1 MPGLPF
7 VGRADLLAEIGD
19 ALADARSGR
28 GGLVALTGAAG
39 AGKTRLAEEAVL
51 AAGGFR
57 VVWVWC
63 PPGEAGSALRPWSQV
78 ARELAAGA
86 ACGRLVRRSPGL
98 RALIAGR
105 GPADPSSAEA
115 PVLKAPDVAGPA
127 LPATTR
133 TPRPE
138 PRPEPAPESGP
149 GPESVP
155 GPDPAAGPAAAR
167 LRLAGDLAALVR
179 AGAAAGPLLLV
190 VDDLHEADA
199 SSVTLL
205 LELAAAVRTAP
216 VVLLA
221 TARDDDTAWRGRTA
235 ALAALLRTAR
245 CLPVGPLA
253 EAEVHALARAATGG
267 PPDPAVVRE
276 LLARTGG
283 DAFFVTELL
292 RRPGGAPVPVSVRA
306 AVQARM
312 AALAPECARVLGAAS
327 ALGAGFD
334 LEVLAE
340 VAAVPLAELRP
351 VLGQAVDAGLL
362 TLAEPGRGAFR
373 HQLTQEAVHDALSVR
388 EQAGWH
394 HRAADVLAGLAARG
408 RDVGPAEVAHQLL
421 LAGPEH
427 SRRAAEF
434 ARRAGARAYGL
445 LAYEDA
451 VRWYEAAVLAL
462 ASAGAADTG
471 PPDPG
476 ARPDTPPDTPPG
488 PVRAPAPAPSPAQ
501 GAAAAQPP
509 AAQLPDAQP
518 PAARPTAAVPA
529 AEPATSPAELLIELG
544 TARIAVGE
552 RAGARADF
560 LRAAALARRSARPD
574 LLARA
579 ALGLGAGPA
588 GFEVA
593 LLDRTQLDLLGEAR
607 AALPPERADLLAAV
621 AARLSVAATLVEPE
635 QDRTALAEE
644 AVRTA
649 RAGHDDQ
656 ALAYAL
662 AALCDA
668 RSGPAYCAERLD
680 RSAEIV
686 RLARRLPD
694 PPAELLGRRLRV
706 VALLELG
713 RVAEVEQEVRAFEVT
728 ATALGQPLHAWYVPL
743 WQGMR
748 ALLEGR
754 FDDVRTALDRV
765 TALGRRAGSD
775 NAELLAATQRWC
787 LFAETDDRAGIRE
800 LAERLS
806 LLDVSLGLWPRVTK
820 ALIAA
825 QLGEPAEAR
834 RRLAAVA
841 PLLPAAPR
849 DSEWLPMLAQAAE
862 VLGLTGPAGE
872 LAEPA
877 RQLYDWLAPY
887 AGLFAVEG
895 IGAAVRGPV
904 HRHLGL
910 LAAALGEPAL
920 AERHFTAALAA
931 ARAVGA
937 TGPAARIAQE
947 AGARTQPDGRNVFR
961 RAGEG
966 WELRFAGRQVTLADS
981 KGLRDLAVLLARPG
995 RPVPALDLVGAAA
1008 GPGRG
1013 TAGTT
1018 GANPDG
1024 LHPPGDTGELIDSA
1038 ARQAYRIRLREL
1050 EQEEAGADR
1059 DGDADRS
1066 ARIAAERQALV
1077 GQLSAAYGLGGRPRR
1092 TGSTAERARTTVTA
1106 RIRAALDRI
1115 GRAHPPLGRHLANA
1129 VRTGTLCV
1137 YEPESPV
1144 DWQL

>member
-19 ALADARSGR
+19 ALADARSGH

-39 AGKTRLAEEAVL
+39 AGKTRVAEEAVR
-51 AAGGFR
+51 AAEGFR
-57 VVWVWC
+57 VIWAWC

-86 ACGRLVRRSPGL
+86 AACGRLVQGSPGL

-105 GPADPSSAEA
+105 GPVGPPAEGAPSVRA
-115 PVLKAPDVAGPA
+115 AGGEDAALAAILRPA
-127 LPATTR
+127 GS
-133 TPRPE
+133 
-138 PRPEPAPESGP
+138 APE
-149 GPESVP
+149 P
-155 GPDPAAGPAAAR
+155 GPDLTAGPDLALASDLAPGPAAAR

-179 AGAAAGPLLLV
+179 AGAAAGALLLV

-205 LELAAAVRTAP
+205 LELAAAVRTDP
-216 VVLLA
+216 VLLLA
-221 TARDDDTAWRGRTA
+221 TARDEDSAWQGRTA

-245 CLPVGPLA
+245 CLPVGPLG
-253 EAEVHALARAATGG
+253 EPEVRTLARAATGG
-267 PPDPAVVRE
+267 RPDPASVRE

-292 RRPGGAPVPVSVRA
+292 RRPGDGPVPVSVRA
-306 AVQARM
+306 AVQARV
-312 AALAPECARVLGAAS
+312 AVLAPECARVLGAAS

-334 LEVLAE
+334 LDVLAE
-340 VAAVPLAELRP
+340 VAAVPLADLRP
-351 VLGQAVDAGLL
+351 VLGQAVGAGLL
-362 TLAEPGRGAFR
+362 NLAEPGRGAFR
-373 HQLTQEAVHDALSVR
+373 HQLTQEAVHDALPVGER
-388 EQAGWH
+388 AGWH
-394 HRAADVLAGLAARG
+394 HRAAEVLAGLAGRG

-427 SRRAAEF
+427 ARSAADF

-451 VRWYEAAVLAL
+451 VRWYEAAVAAL
-462 ASAGAADTG
+462 ASAGAAEAPTAA
-471 PPDPG
+471 PDPS
-476 ARPDTPPDTPPG
+476 APVPDLAAVPTPVP
-488 PVRAPAPAPSPAQ
+488 APAPAP
-501 GAAAAQPP
+501 
-509 AAQLPDAQP
+509 D
-518 PAARPTAAVPA
+518 V
-529 AEPATSPAELLIELG
+529 AELLAELLVDLG
-544 TARIAVGE
+544 TARIGAGE
-552 RAGARADF
+552 RAKAREDF
-560 LRAAALARRSARPD
+560 LRAAALARRRARPD

-588 GFEVA
+588 GFEVG
-593 LLDRTQLDLLGEAR
+593 LLDRTQLDLLAEAR
-607 AALPPERADLLAAV
+607 ATLPPARADLLAAV

-649 RAGHDDQ
+649 RAGRDDQ

-668 RSGPAYCAERLD
+668 RAGPVYCAERLD
-680 RSAEIV
+680 RGTEIV

-694 PPAELLGRRLRV
+694 PSAELLGRRLRV

-713 RVAEVEQEVRAFEVT
+713 RAAEAEQEVLAFEVT

-754 FDDVRTALDRV
+754 FEDCRDALDRV
-765 TALGRRAGSD
+765 AALGRRAGSE

-787 LFAETDDRAGIRE
+787 LLAETGDRAGIRS

-841 PLLPAAPR
+841 PLLATAPR

-872 LAEPA
+872 LAGPA

-887 AGLFAVEG
+887 ADLFVVEG

-910 LAAALGEPAL
+910 LAAALGESAP

-937 TGPAARIAQE
+937 TGLAGRIAQE
-947 AGARTQPDGRNVFR
+947 AGARPPPAGGNVFR

-966 WELRFAGRQVTLADS
+966 WELRFAGRQAMLADS
-981 KGLRDLAVLLARPG
+981 KGLHDLAVLLARPG
-995 RPVPALDLVGAAA
+995 RPVPALDLVTAGAGPAGARGAAR
-1008 GPGRG
+1008 GPLADRG
-1013 TAGTT
+1013 TIP

-1024 LHPPGDTGELIDSA
+1024 LHPPGDTGELIDA
-1038 ARQAYRIRLREL
+1038 TARQAYRTRLREL
-1050 EQEEAGADR
+1050 EQEETEADR

-1066 ARIAAERQALV
+1066 ARIAVERQALV
-1077 GQLSAAYGLGGRPRR
+1077 GQLAAAYGLGGRPRR
-1092 TGSTAERARTTVTA
+1092 TGSAAERARTTVTA

-1115 GRAHPPLGRHLANA
+1115 TRAHPPLGRHLANA

-1137 YEPESPV
+1137 YDPESPV
-1144 DWQL
+1144 GWQL

>member
-19 ALADARSGR
+19 ALAEARSGH
-28 GGLVALTGAAG
+28 GGLVTLTGAAG
-39 AGKTRLAEEAVL
+39 AGRTRVAEEAVR
-51 AAGGFR
+51 AAEGFR
-57 VVWVWC
+57 VIWVWC
-63 PPGEAGSALRPWSQV
+63 PPGEAGSALRPWSQL

-86 ACGRLVRRSPGL
+86 ACGRLVRGSPGL

-105 GPADPSSAEA
+105 GPVGPPGEDTRSVRAAGGEDTAPEA
-115 PVLKAPDVAGPA
+115 PHRAAGSRPD
-127 LPATTR
+127 
-133 TPRPE
+133 
-138 PRPEPAPESGP
+138 P
-149 GPESVP
+149 GPDP
-155 GPDPAAGPAAAR
+155 GPDPAPAAAR

-205 LELAAAVRTAP
+205 LELAAAVRTDP
-216 VVLLA
+216 VLLLA
-221 TARDDDTAWRGRTA
+221 TARDEDSAWQGRTA

-253 EAEVHALARAATGG
+253 EPEVEALARAATGG
-267 PPDPAVVRE
+267 RPDPASVRE

-292 RRPGGAPVPVSVRA
+292 RRPDDGPVPVSVRA
-306 AVQARM
+306 AVQARV

-334 LEVLAE
+334 LDVLAE
-340 VAAVPLAELRP
+340 VAAVPPAELRP

-373 HQLTQEAVHDALSVR
+373 HRLTQEAVHDALPVA
-388 EQAGWH
+388 EQAGLH
-394 HRAADVLAGLAARG
+394 HRAAEVLAGLAARG

-421 LAGPEH
+421 LSGPEH
-427 SRRAAEF
+427 ARSAADF

-451 VRWYEAAVLAL
+451 VRWYEAAVAAL
-462 ASAGAADTG
+462 ASAGAADA
-471 PPDPG
+471 PPALPDPS
-476 ARPDTPPDTPPG
+476 ALAPDAVAVSTSALAPDAVAVST
-488 PVRAPAPAPSPAQ
+488 PAPV
-501 GAAAAQPP
+501 
-509 AAQLPDAQP
+509 PDA
-518 PAARPTAAVPA
+518 
-529 AEPATSPAELLIELG
+529 AELLAELLVDLG
-544 TARIAVGE
+544 TARIGAGE
-552 RAGARADF
+552 RTKARTDF
-560 LRAAALARRSARPD
+560 LRAAALARRRARPD

-588 GFEVA
+588 GFEVG
-593 LLDRTQLDLLGEAR
+593 LLDRTQLDLLAEAR

-621 AARLSVAATLVEPE
+621 AARLSVAAALVEPE

-644 AVRTA
+644 AVRTS
-649 RAGHDDQ
+649 RAGRDDQ

-668 RSGPAYCAERLD
+668 RAGPAYCAERLD
-680 RSAEIV
+680 RATEIV

-694 PPAELLGRRLRV
+694 PSAELLGRRLRV

-713 RVAEVEQEVRAFEVT
+713 RVAEAEQEVPAFEIT

-754 FDDVRTALDRV
+754 FEDCRDALDRV
-765 TALGRRAGSD
+765 AALGRRAGSE

-787 LFAETDDRAGIRE
+787 LLADTSDREGIRS

-841 PLLPAAPR
+841 PLLATAPR

-872 LAEPA
+872 LAGPA

-887 AGLFAVEG
+887 ADLFVVEG

-910 LAAALGEPAL
+910 LAAALGETVP

-937 TGPAARIAQE
+937 TGLAGRIAQE
-947 AGARTQPDGRNVFR
+947 AGTRPQPAGGNVFR

-981 KGLRDLAVLLARPG
+981 KGLHDLAVLLARPG
-995 RPVPALDLVGAAA
+995 RPVPALDLVTAGA

-1013 TAGTT
+1013 PAGTIGANSGT
-1018 GANPDG
+1018 IPGANPDG
-1024 LHPPGDTGELIDSA
+1024 LHPPGDTGELIDST
-1038 ARQAYRIRLREL
+1038 ARQAYRTRLREL
-1050 EQEEAGADR
+1050 EQEETEADR

-1077 GQLSAAYGLGGRPRR
+1077 GQLSAAYGLRGRPRR
-1092 TGSTAERARTTVTA
+1092 TGSAAERARTTVTA

-1115 GRAHPPLGRHLANA
+1115 TRAHPPLGRHLANA

-1144 DWQL
+1144 SWRL